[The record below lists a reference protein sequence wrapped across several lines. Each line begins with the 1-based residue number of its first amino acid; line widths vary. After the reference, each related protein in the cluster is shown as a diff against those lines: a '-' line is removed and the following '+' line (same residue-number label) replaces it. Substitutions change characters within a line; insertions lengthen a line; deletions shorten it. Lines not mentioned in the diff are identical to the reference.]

1 MRSKLGNTGLS
12 VSKIALGGNVFGWTV
27 DKETSFKILDYLEDL
42 GGNFIDTADV
52 YSTWKAGNTGGES
65 EKIIGSWQKSRGNRD
80 SLVIATKVGGIMD
93 NNNRGLSKQ
102 YIIKA
107 AEASLRR
114 LKTDYIDL
122 YQSHY
127 DDATTPIEETLEAY
141 QQLIKEGK
149 VRYIGAS
156 NISPQRF
163 LLSLKMS
170 TDNTL
175 PSYDTLQPEYNLYDR
190 QYYET
195 AFEQDCIRNKI
206 GVITYFSLAS
216 GFLTGKYR
224 NVLDLKKSERGK
236 RVQKYLNERG
246 HNILNA
252 LDHIAIE
259 LNSKPSTIAIS
270 WLLSKPSITAAIV
283 SATNLT
289 QLQELFKAADLKLMD
304 DHIETLNSASSY

>member
-1 MRSKLGNTGLS
+1 MRSKLGNTELI
-12 VSKIALGGNVFGWTV
+12 VSKIAFGGNVLGWTI
-27 DKETSFKILDYLEDL
+27 DEETSFKMLDYLEDL

-65 EKIIGSWQKSRGNRD
+65 EKIIGNWQKKRGNRD
-80 SLVIATKVGGIMD
+80 SIVIATKVGGIID
-93 NNNRGLSKQ
+93 INNRGLSKQ

-107 AEASLRR
+107 AEASLSR
-114 LKTDYIDL
+114 LRTDYIDL

-149 VRYIGAS
+149 IRYVGAS

-163 LLSLKMS
+163 LLSLKVSME
-170 TDNTL
+170 NNL
-175 PSYDTLQPEYNLYDR
+175 PTYDTLQPEYNLYDR
-190 QYYET
+190 QRYET
-195 AFEQDCIRNKI
+195 EFEQDCIKNKI

-224 NVLDLKKSERGK
+224 NESDLKKSERGK

-246 HNILNA
+246 HNILKA
-252 LDHIAIE
+252 LDHIAAE

-270 WLLSKPSITAAIV
+270 WLLSNPSVTTAIV
-283 SATNLT
+283 SATSLT
-289 QLQELFKAADLKLMD
+289 QLQELFKATDLKLLD
-304 DHIETLNSASSY
+304 DHIKTLNSASSY